1 MKKTLLIFSLILLF
15 CGISEAQMAQFQALY
30 IYNFAKNTGW
40 PSEDS
45 NKDLVITVIGDNQLA
60 SELNKLAATKSIGAR
75 KVVVKESATATG
87 LQKSDI
93 IYLGESKSNQMSNL
107 MTAQNG
113 NKNLIVSGKK
123 GLCAQGAGI
132 SFLSEG
138 GKLKFEISNRNISKR
153 GLQVSQKMLSLG
165 IVVD

>member
-1 MKKTLLIFSLILLF
+1 
-15 CGISEAQMAQFQALY
+15 MAQFQALY

-40 PSEDS
+40 PTEDT

-60 SELNKLAATKSIGAR
+60 SELNKLAATKAIGSR
-75 KVVVKESATATG
+75 KVIIKEAASTSG

-93 IYLGESKSNQMSNL
+93 IYLGETKSNQLNSL
-107 MTAQNG
+107 ISAQHG
-113 NKNLIVSGKK
+113 NKNLIVCGKK

-138 GKLKFEISNRNISKR
+138 GKLKFEISNKNISKR
-153 GLQVSQKMLSLG
+153 GLQVSQKMLALG
-165 IVVD
+165 IAVD